1 MYRRSYLIR
10 QKLWKFKSYRKG
22 KTMEQLIIGGVIFM
36 TCVIV
41 IELLILAVK
50 NSRSPDRAKIR
61 KRLRKFVYVE
71 VGAQGSDILRKR
83 VLSEIPF
90 LNNLLLKTPG
100 VQKLDNLVI
109 KANARFPMGFYILFV
124 VLMAALGFLFGTLV
138 IKNGI
143 LALVFI
149 PFFGISPFLYLVFL
163 KQQRLQRMRKQM
175 VEALDL
181 ISRALKAGH
190 AFSGG
195 LRLVADEFDDPL
207 GPEFAEALDE
217 INFGVSVPGALKNL
231 ARRVDCSEMK
241 YFVVG
246 VILQRETGGNLAEL
260 MDTLANLIRERFKF
274 DGKVKTLSAEGK
286 LSAVVLICLPFVI
299 IAYLKLTQPDYM
311 NLLFSDPIG
320 RVMAVVAGILMV
332 IGIFIMTRMV
342 KIEV

>member
-1 MYRRSYLIR
+1 
-10 QKLWKFKSYRKG
+10 
-22 KTMEQLIIGGVIFM
+22 MEQLIIGGAIFI
-36 TCVIV
+36 TCVII

-50 NSRSPDRAKIR
+50 NSRSPNRARIR

-71 VGAQGSDILRKR
+71 EGMEGSDILRKR

-90 LNNLLLKTPG
+90 LNSLLLKTPG
-100 VQKLDNLVI
+100 VLKLDNLII
-109 KANARFPMGFYILFV
+109 KANAKFPMGFYILFAL
-124 VLMAALGFLFGTLV
+124 LMAALGFLFGTVV
-138 IKNGI
+138 IKNAI
-143 LALVFI
+143 LALAFV
-149 PFFGISPFLYLVFL
+149 PFFGCSPFFYLIIL
-163 KQQRLQRMRKQM
+163 KQQRMKRMRMQM

-190 AFSGG
+190 AFTGG
-195 LRLVADEFDDPL
+195 LRLAADEFDDPL
-207 GPEFAEALDE
+207 GPEFAETLDE
-217 INFGVSVPGALKNL
+217 INFGVSVPEALKNL

-260 MDTLANLIRERFKF
+260 MDTLAKLIRERFKF

-311 NLLFSDPIG
+311 NLLFTDPIG
-320 RVMAVVAGILMV
+320 RFMAVVAGIMMI
-332 IGIFIMTRMV
+332 IGIFVMTRMV
-342 KIEV
+342 KIDV

>member
-1 MYRRSYLIR
+1 
-10 QKLWKFKSYRKG
+10 
-22 KTMEQLIIGGVIFM
+22 MEQLIIGGAIFI
-36 TCVIV
+36 TCVII
-41 IELLILAVK
+41 IELLIFAVR
-50 NSRSPDRAKIR
+50 NSRSPNRARIR
-61 KRLRKFVYVE
+61 KRLRKFMYVE
-71 VGAQGSDILRKR
+71 ADMEGSDILRKR

-90 LNNLLLKTPG
+90 LNDLLLQIPG
-100 VQKLDNLVI
+100 VQKLDNLII
-109 KANARFPMGFYILFV
+109 KANARFPMGFYILFAL
-124 VLMAALGFLFGTLV
+124 LMAALGFLFGTLIV
-138 IKNGI
+138 KNQI
-143 LALVFI
+143 LAFVFI
-149 PFFGISPFLYLVFL
+149 PLFGCIPFFYLVFL
-163 KQQRLQRMRKQM
+163 KQQRMQRMRKQM

-190 AFSGG
+190 AFTGG
-195 LRLVADEFDDPL
+195 LRLAADEFDDPL
-207 GPEFAEALDE
+207 GPEFAETLDE
-217 INFGVSVPGALKNL
+217 INFGVSVPEALKNL
-231 ARRVDCSEMK
+231 ARRVDCSEIK

-286 LSAVVLICLPFVI
+286 LSAVVLICLPFAI

-320 RVMAVVAGILMV
+320 RIMAVVAAILMI